1 MILQKSPG
9 LCIFLKIKNLM
20 FFSGIIDIGVIVV
33 VVVVVTVRVPFRF
46 GRERRTWKKKKR
58 RICRNGVP
66 DEPENQ

>member
-1 MILQKSPG
+1 MILQKRLSAEH
-9 LCIFLKIKNLM
+9 FLKIKNLM
-20 FFSGIIDIGVIVV
+20 FFSGIIDIGVLVLVV
-33 VVVVVTVRVPFRF
+33 VVRVRVPFRF